1 MTRASAASAP
11 ASVVRRGLGRSWHD
25 YGTMLRWHFASL
37 RLWMA
42 LLAVVQVLSGVGL
55 VLAIGLFFQHI
66 PHSAA
71 LYVSTGAPVLN
82 MVMVGL
88 ILGPQLVANQ
98 KTAGGYEYLRA
109 MPVSRCVNAVAW
121 YTVCLVCALPAMA
134 VTLCVASLRYN
145 LELHVT
151 AMVVPAVLLTTFTA
165 TMLGYALAH
174 AINNAT
180 AIAMVTQAIVFV
192 VFGFAPIIFPMAQ
205 MPRWLAT
212 VNWWFPFRHMA
223 VATRAGLTPGSHA
236 GLFTS
241 YSVLVVWSITC
252 ALLAG
257 RALGRRQ

>member
-1 MTRASAASAP
+1 MMPAGTIIAP
-11 ASVVRRGLGRSWHD
+11 ASGVRRGLCRSWHD

-37 RLWMA
+37 RLWMT

-66 PHSAA
+66 PHTAA
-71 LYVSTGAPVLN
+71 VYVSTGAPVIN

-98 KTAGGYEYLRA
+98 KTMGGYEYLRA
-109 MPVSRCVNAVAW
+109 MPVSRCVNGAAW
-121 YTVCLVCALPAMA
+121 YTVCLVCALPAIA
-134 VTLCVASLRYN
+134 VTLCVASFRYN
-145 LELHVT
+145 LQLHVT

-174 AINNAT
+174 AINNAM
-180 AIAMVTQAIVFV
+180 AIAMVTQVLVFV
-192 VFGFAPIIFPMAQ
+192 IFGFAPIIFPIAQ
-205 MPRWLAT
+205 MPHWLGT

-223 VATRAGLTPGSHA
+223 VTTRAALTSGQHEGL
-236 GLFTS
+236 LTS
-241 YSVLVVWSITC
+241 YAILAAWSVLC